1 MVEISHSYGIEVD
14 YEVDNKAALGEGGF
28 GQVCK
33 CTHIATKQERAC
45 KRIRKKDVKDKKAFE
60 REVELQ
66 KAMDH
71 PNICRLYD
79 VYQDAKMYYLC
90 LEVCR
95 GGELFDRIIEAQH
108 FGEDTV
114 GLVAKQMLSGILYM
128 HSNNYAHRDLK
139 PENYLLARD
148 LPIEQTH
155 LKLIDFGMSRK
166 FVPGQPMSTRVV
178 TPYYVSP
185 EVLGGKYDEKCDIWS
200 LGVIFYIPFC
210 GSPPFFSQYDG
221 RRGDEDIFK
230 KVKTGKY
237 TFEASEW
244 KHVSPHAKKF
254 VSDLLV
260 LDAKKRPSSFEAL
273 EHPWVVEHM
282 PKMKQVALSSEAMGS
297 MKGFR
302 KQGKVQKAALNMVA
316 KNVPT
321 DKVEEL
327 SEMFISM
334 DVNNDG
340 MLSMDEL
347 KKGLETSGLGEVG
360 SDLTEMM
367 SALDADG
374 SGKID
379 YTEFVAATMSKKMAN
394 SYDSIW
400 QVFKQFDPDN
410 SGSISKDDLAIV
422 LSEGT
427 MDGFDG
433 VQGELKD
440 EILKLINDYDKNA
453 DGVID
458 FDEFMA
464 LMQEGWNQT
473 RKGSMGKTKAEVQ
486 GAK

>member
-1 MVEISHSYGIEVD
+1 VAMPGLVYHSHGVEVD
-14 YEVDNKAALGEGGF
+14 YEVNNKAALGEGGF

-90 LEVCR
+90 LEMCR

-114 GLVAKQMLSGILYM
+114 GLLAKQMLSGILYM
-128 HSNNYAHRDLK
+128 HSNNFAHRDLK

-166 FVPGQPMSTRVV
+166 FVPGQAMTTRVV

-185 EVLGGKYDEKCDIWS
+185 EVLAGKYDEKCDIWS
-200 LGVIFYIPFC
+200 LGVIFYILFC

-244 KHVSPHAKKF
+244 KHVSGAARKF
-254 VSDLLV
+254 VSDTLV
-260 LDAKKRPSSFEAL
+260 LDPKKRPTALGLL
-273 EHPWVVEHM
+273 EHTWLIEHM
-282 PKMKQVALSSEAMGS
+282 PTFTPVPLSVTAIDSI
-297 MKGFR
+297 KDFR
-302 KQGKVQKAALNMVA
+302 QKNKLQKLALNMIAHFVE
-316 KNVPT
+316 
-321 DKVEEL
+321 DEKV
-327 SEMFISM
+327 
-334 DVNNDG
+334 N
-340 MLSMDEL
+340 EL
-347 KKGLETSGLGEVG
+347 KQMFQTMDTDGNGTISIEEMKAGLESCG
-360 SDLTEMM
+360 LTELT
-367 SALDADG
+367 ANLDETMRAIDNDG

-379 YTEFVAATMSKKMAN
+379 YSEFIAATINKKTAL
-394 SYDSIW
+394 SYDYVW
-400 QVFKQFDPDN
+400 QVFKQFDRTN
-410 SGSISKDDLAIV
+410 TGTINKDDLTQI
-422 LSEGT
+422 LSG
-427 MDGFDG
+427 GHFS
-433 VQGELKD
+433 
-440 EILKLINDYDKNA
+440 DYGHA
-453 DGVID
+453 DGLSKADVEKTIDSYDTNHDGIID

-464 LMQEGWNQT
+464 AMMDGRTSL
-473 RKGSMGKTKAEVQ
+473 KA
-486 GAK
+486 